1 MKQIA
6 RHKTS
11 APKKELSNTSLA
23 RKSKTAATLDYM
35 KKNAD
40 LYLFLLPVLIY
51 FAVFHYY
58 PLYGVQIAFK
68 DFSPTE
74 GILGSRWVGFDHFVR
89 FFNSSYAWDII
100 KNTLLISL
108 YALAVGFP
116 APLILAL
123 LLNQIP
129 NKKFKSIVQTITY
142 APNFISF
149 VVIVGMLL
157 IFLSPSTGIINTIIV
172 MFGGDPINFMGKSQL
187 FSTIYV
193 LSDVWQSAGWGAII
207 YLAALSGISPE
218 LHEAA
223 MIDGANKFKRVWH
236 IDLPGIMPTVVILLI
251 LGLGGVMSLGFEKIY
266 LMQNDLNITSSEII
280 STYVYKVGLQ
290 GGDFSF
296 STAVGLFNNVVNF
309 VLLIIVNGVARRVSD
324 NSLW

>member
-1 MKQIA
+1 MKQIGVNQISA
-6 RHKTS
+6 QEDLSHTS
-11 APKKELSNTSLA
+11 SVRKKKANV
-23 RKSKTAATLDYM
+23 TLDYM
-35 KKNAD
+35 KRNLD
-40 LYLFLLPVLIY
+40 LYLFVLPVLIY

-74 GILGSRWVGFDHFVR
+74 GILGSSWVGLDHFTR
-89 FFNSSYAWDII
+89 FFNSTYAWDII
-100 KNTLLISL
+100 KNTLFISL
-108 YALAVGFP
+108 YALAIGFP

-129 NKKFKSIVQTITY
+129 NKRFKSIVQTITY

-157 IFLSPSTGIINTIIV
+157 IFLSPSAGIINSVIA
-172 MFGGDPINFMGKSQL
+172 MFGGDPINFMGSSKL
-187 FSTIYV
+187 FSSIYV
-193 LSDVWQSAGWGAII
+193 LSDVWQTCGWGAII

-223 MIDGANKFKRVWH
+223 MIDGANKLKRVWH

-251 LGLGGVMSLGFEKIY
+251 LALGGVMSLGFEKIY

-296 STAVGLFNNVVNF
+296 STAVGLFNNVINF
-309 VLLIIVNGVARRVSD
+309 VLLIIVNAVARKISD